1 LIFNAK
7 VKTHVLLVKVITR
20 NRQFEQIFPGTMKTY
35 LTLLCAINLWGIY
48 PLMGQS
54 PHLPAAKH
62 QFTVIAHRGNHV
74 NAPENTLLAYDEA
87 IRAGADYIE
96 VDIRTTKDG
105 QLVVMHDGTVDR
117 TTLGGHGKVNELSL
131 AEFSAL
137 QIRDER
143 FPNLPALHPPTLEEV
158 LRLAKGRIHLYLD
171 DKDSEPVKVAAL
183 LKQYQMDTCA
193 VVYTS
198 LQKCK
203 TWKQALP
210 NIPTMVSLPK
220 TVKDRASLQ
229 QFLQLHPV
237 DILDGGVS
245 AYTPELVQA
254 ARELGAWVWPDIQNP
269 GENPTQWDIPLKM
282 GIRALQSDH
291 PAALIQYLT
300 AIQLR

>member
-1 LIFNAK
+1 M
-7 VKTHVLLVKVITR
+7 KTHLA
-20 NRQFEQIFPGTMKTY
+20 
-35 LTLLCAINLWGIY
+35 LLCTLHLCGSY
-48 PLMGQS
+48 LVMGQT
-54 PHLPAAKH
+54 PHLPSAKH

-74 NAPENTLLAYDEA
+74 NAPENTLLAFDEA

-105 QLVVMHDGTVDR
+105 QLVVMHDATVDR
-117 TTLGGHGKVNELSL
+117 TTLGHGKVKDLSL
-131 AEFSAL
+131 LEFSAL

-143 FPNLPALHPPTLEEV
+143 FPLLPALHPPSLEEV

-171 DKDSEPVKVAAL
+171 DKDSDPLKVATL

-198 LQKCK
+198 APKCK
-203 TWKQALP
+203 VWKQALP
-210 NIPTMVSLPK
+210 KIPTMVSLPQQ
-220 TVKDRASLQ
+220 VKDRASLQ
-229 QFLQLHPV
+229 QFLQMHPV
-237 DILDGGVS
+237 DILDGGVN

-269 GENPTQWDIPLKM
+269 GENPTQWDAALKM

-291 PAALIQYLT
+291 PAALIQYLK
-300 AIQLR
+300 AIQMR